1 VNQQPEDPVTTTM
14 AGSTAIL
21 SRYQEAQTIANKDK
35 QKGIEMFNQIGECY
49 TLFPEFLCSFAS
61 KYTSVYSNE
70 GLSNGNNVSAVQ
82 TKAVEEMIRVK
93 EQAILDLGSLLSR
106 SGRGQE
112 LANLISGVR
121 PFLSLVSKAKAA
133 KLVRQ
138 LVDLLLDMD
147 PPESAAAADQ
157 QQSIGMDV
165 KENLVRDCI
174 AWAEQVCLSCLL
186 GVVLQSCSNICSFL
200 VHDCHVSI
208 HNKMFTGEADFPE
221 AVTGSPAGFPAV

>member
-1 VNQQPEDPVTTTM
+1 M

-35 QKGIEMFNQIGECY
+35 QRGIEMFNQIGESAVFVLLSY
-49 TLFPEFLCSFAS
+49 SCSP
-61 KYTSVYSNE
+61 VYSNE
-70 GLSNGNNVSAVQ
+70 EQMNGGMSESQSVA
-82 TKAVEEMIRVK
+82 TEEMIRVK
-93 EQAILDLGSLLSR
+93 EQAIIDLGSLLCR

-147 PPESAAAADQ
+147 PPAPASGTEASPAT
-157 QQSIGMDV
+157 IGMDV

-174 AWAEQVCLSCLL
+174 TWAEQVCLCRFFRSLYQNL
-186 GVVLQSCSNICSFL
+186 SFFRR
-200 VHDCHVSI
+200 I
-208 HNKMFTGEADFPE
+208 RKRGYF
-221 AVTGSPAGFPAV
+221 